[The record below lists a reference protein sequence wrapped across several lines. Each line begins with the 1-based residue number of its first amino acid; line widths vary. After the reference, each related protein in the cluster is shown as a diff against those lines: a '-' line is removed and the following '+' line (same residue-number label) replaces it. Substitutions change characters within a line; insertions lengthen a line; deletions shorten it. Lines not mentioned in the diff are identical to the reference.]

1 MSFAWIT
8 FLAVTLIANLLL
20 ISVEFFGIAGSPS
33 HTANASEH
41 TDVKGPERFERFSG
55 MFMIQAILVAATIGL
70 IAYYI
75 YFARTGETSYT
86 AALWGLGMLILAFP
100 LYQVSHMGGRRPNAP
115 ADSAS
120 AKFVSYLAIPVT
132 ILIALVGTMDRP
144 SPNFELNHLAFEV
157 ASLDEV
163 VLARNHLRKHGVAID
178 FEGRRR
184 AGVQIAVEFRDPDGH
199 RLEIYWGLDR
209 VGTDGYIRPANEWK
223 GAKTLRDAIADPVRG
238 QDTTLRD
245 SSILD
250 DVTPTADA
258 RASGGK
264 SRFD

>member
-1 MSFAWIT
+1 M
-8 FLAVTLIANLLL
+8 AV
-20 ISVEFFGIAGSPS
+20 
-33 HTANASEH
+33 
-41 TDVKGPERFERFSG
+41 D
-55 MFMIQAILVAATIGL
+55 VAAIRRCKTPKDLPFVLTKLGHVVL
-70 IAYYI
+70 NCSNLERSVR
-75 YFARTGETSYT
+75 FYT
-86 AALWGLGMLILAFP
+86 EILGCQISDVYGDDMMP
-100 LYQVSHMGGRRPNAP
+100 GGMVFMRFNA
-115 ADSAS
+115 DHHG
-120 AKFVSYLAIPVT
+120 
-132 ILIALVGTMDRP
+132 IALVGTMDGP

-209 VGTDGYIRPANEWK
+209 VGADGYIRPPHEWK
-223 GAKTLRDAIADPVRG
+223 GAKTLRDAIADPVKG
-238 QDTTLRD
+238 QDTRLKD

-250 DVTPTADA
+250 DAPAASDV
-258 RASGGK
+258 RATGGK